1 MLYIYIHS
9 CQIWNGENTERFCYD
24 FVMMSCC
31 DDSTLSAVP
40 VWAGTML
47 SAIVFLKNAHYVV
60 DAWYLDVVDKNL
72 EQSCWWG

>member
-1 MLYIYIHS
+1 MEKTVKGSVMILY
-9 CQIWNGENTERFCYD
+9 
-24 FVMMSCC
+24 MMSCC

-60 DAWYLDVVDKNL
+60 DAWYLDVVDKNV
-72 EQSCWWG
+72 EQSCWWC